1 LRVLRTREVQ
11 MKIIYED
18 NHLLVVEKPVNMP
31 MQEDESKDKD
41 LLSQCKAYLKEKYHK
56 PGNVYCGLVHRL
68 DRPVGGVAVFAKT
81 SKAASRLSESIR
93 TDAFSKIYQAIVVG
107 ELPMETTL
115 TDYLVKDEKTNT
127 TTVTSKDKGKYCELS
142 YEKIR
147 SIESLTLIRIK
158 LITGRSHQ
166 IRVQFSSRSC
176 PLWGDARYNKDSKP
190 GQQLALWATSL
201 SFPHPITHETVT
213 FKSELPRTVPW
224 SQFER

>member
-1 LRVLRTREVQ
+1 

-18 NHLLVVEKPVNMP
+18 NHLLVVEKPINVP

-41 LLSQCKAYLKEKYHK
+41 LLSLCKAYLKEKYHK

-93 TDAFSKIYQAIVVG
+93 TDAFTKLYHTVIVG
-107 ELPMETTL
+107 NLPKETTL
-115 TDYLVKDEKTNT
+115 IDYLVKDEKTNMTKVT
-127 TTVTSKDKGKYCELS
+127 TKDQGKYCELR
-142 YEKIR
+142 YEKLR
-147 SIESLTLIRIK
+147 SIGELTLIRIE

-166 IRVQFSSRSC
+166 IRVQFSSRGC
-176 PLWGDARYNKDSKP
+176 PLWGDARYNPSSKP

-201 SFPHPITHETVT
+201 SFPHPITQEVMT
-213 FKSELPRTVPW
+213 FKSELPRTQPW
-224 SQFER
+224 NQFE

>member
-1 LRVLRTREVQ
+1 

-18 NHLLVVEKPVNMP
+18 NHLLIVEKPINVL
-31 MQEDESKDKD
+31 MQADDTKDID

-93 TDAFSKIYQAIVVG
+93 TQKFTKIYTAILTG
-107 ELPMETTL
+107 SIPKDKTL
-115 TDYLVKDEKTNT
+115 IDYLHKDEQTNT
-127 TTVTSKDKGKYCELS
+127 TKVVSEAQGKYSELKFKVLDS
-142 YEKIR
+142 RDGLHLVE
-147 SIESLTLIRIK
+147 IE

-166 IRVQFSSRSC
+166 IRVQFASRGAA
-176 PLWGDARYNKDSKP
+176 LWGDARYNSTSRP

-201 SFPHPITHETVT
+201 SFPHPITQEIIT
-213 FKSELPRTVPW
+213 FKSELPRTQPW
-224 SQFER
+224 VIFESK